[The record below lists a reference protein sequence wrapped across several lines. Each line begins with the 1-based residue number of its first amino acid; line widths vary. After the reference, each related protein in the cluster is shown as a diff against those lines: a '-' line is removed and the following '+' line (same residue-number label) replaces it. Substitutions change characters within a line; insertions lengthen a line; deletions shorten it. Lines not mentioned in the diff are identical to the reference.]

1 MRTFADFVKSESPQF
16 NLPVVEGLT
25 YHRLKNALQY
35 MDSFIRYS
43 CESKTQTHLRY
54 LGYKQLTPQEEI
66 KYVFNKTSKV
76 VYDIAENDIYL
87 VEYHFQ
93 YGDNEEVYKQHFYI
107 PFARRGNIVHFSG
120 NRFLI
125 MPTLADKVISVGEHG
140 IFINILT
147 AKYNFG
153 RFLHSAVADGRYQAV
168 PIIHTELYKNPSKK
182 VEDTTRADTTVMHYL
197 LANYGYAQT
206 MQLLIGFVPEVVYDS
221 EDSEKVCIRSTG
233 VAPRGYIQDK
243 TAYRGTRIR
252 FLVPRD
258 QYNEKVLYCLGNI
271 LYVIDHFVDVVTI
284 DQLDNTQMWKR
295 LLAEIIHSG
304 NHKLVYLME
313 KITTHYN
320 DLNSSF
326 DTNTIRK
333 LMDVGIWSTTLME
346 LMTVIFYQYNDWIMQ
361 EDTRSLYHR
370 KTLEVESFVLKDLT
384 SAITRIVLDINKEE
398 LRANGEKLDDKTVDK
413 IFKKFFKTRVIYA
426 IKQEKH
432 YVTSIEYSGDH
443 LYPKNTSMVN
453 EQESNPVNTKKTEA
467 TASDRKKLV
476 ASMATVGTP
485 LGLKKNKPTPLAM
498 LNPYINI
505 DPIAGTVLPNPKWD
519 DIISSTDKVLD
530 NIVLSDA
537 IQVPN
542 SEVDEPQDLGEFEED
557 EMLDD
562 DSVEEPIDMD

>member
-1 MRTFADFVKSESPQF
+1 
-16 NLPVVEGLT
+16 
-25 YHRLKNALQY
+25 
-35 MDSFIRYS
+35 
-43 CESKTQTHLRY
+43 
-54 LGYKQLTPQEEI
+54 
-66 KYVFNKTSKV
+66 
-76 VYDIAENDIYL
+76 
-87 VEYHFQ
+87 
-93 YGDNEEVYKQHFYI
+93 
-107 PFARRGNIVHFSG
+107 
-120 NRFLI
+120 
-125 MPTLADKVISVGEHG
+125 
-140 IFINILT
+140 
-147 AKYNFG
+147 
-153 RFLHSAVADGRYQAV
+153 
-168 PIIHTELYKNPSKK
+168 
-182 VEDTTRADTTVMHYL
+182 
-197 LANYGYAQT
+197 
-206 MQLLIGFVPEVVYDS
+206 
-221 EDSEKVCIRSTG
+221 
-233 VAPRGYIQDK
+233 
-243 TAYRGTRIR
+243 
-252 FLVPRD
+252 
-258 QYNEKVLYCLGNI
+258 
-271 LYVIDHFVDVVTI
+271 
-284 DQLDNTQMWKR
+284 MWKR

-333 LMDVGIWSTTLME
+333 LMDVGIRSTTLME
-346 LMTVIFYQYNDWIMQ
+346 LMTVIFYQYNNWIMQ

-542 SEVDEPQDLGEFEED
+542 SEVDEPQDLGEFEDD